1 MRHEK
6 SVPTASIHASQTG
19 AAFDVGPEYGDETNY
34 LRVYLNQIRRK
45 LEPEPA
51 SPRYFM
57 TEPGVGYRFNA

>member
-1 MRHEK
+1 
-6 SVPTASIHASQTG
+6 
-19 AAFDVGPEYGDETNY
+19 VGPEYGDETNY

-51 SPRYFM
+51 SQRYFM